1 MRRLGFSRHSAAVL
15 PLLAAMLMVS
25 GCQQAPELSPWLGG
39 TKPAPQAPPSPPSP
53 PAAAPKMAASAAKAA
68 PAPAPAV
75 PAEPAPQVASL
86 PPAATPAMPQGARVA
101 HQGEVRAALLLP
113 LSGPQAVIGQ
123 ALSNAAQLALFEIAD
138 AKFNLIPLDTK
149 GTAEGAAAAAQAA
162 VAQGANIVLG
172 PVFSFEVKAVAPV
185 VRDQVIPM
193 LAYTTDRAVAGG
205 GVYALGFLPGPQVAR
220 VLNHAR
226 EQGLRRIGVLV
237 RSDDYGRAVA
247 DAAREAAAAQ
257 GLELVAV
264 DYYDPA
270 ASDFTQVVKQ
280 FSARKGV
287 TSKGV
292 PGSAYDAVLV
302 PDEGVRLRN
311 VASLLSYYMSEGG
324 AEVPRLLGTLL
335 WDDPKL
341 AGEPALVGGWYPAP
355 PAVAHTAFEQR
366 YAKAFGTLPP
376 RLGGLAGIAYDS
388 TALAAALARNGLGDY
403 GSAVLQNPNGFAGVD
418 GIFRLGS
425 NGVAERGLI
434 VKEIT
439 PTGAREVGAA
449 PSAFQ

>member
-1 MRRLGFSRHSAAVL
+1 
-15 PLLAAMLMVS
+15 MLMVS
-25 GCQQAPELSPWLGG
+25 GCQQASELPPWLGG
-39 TKPAPQAPPSPPSP
+39 TKPAPQAQPAPVPPPP
-53 PAAAPKMAASAAKAA
+53 AAKAA
-68 PAPAPAV
+68 PASKPAPAAPAAA
-75 PAEPAPQVASL
+75 PAEPQVASL
-86 PPAATPAMPQGARVA
+86 PPAPPSSVPALPRIA

-113 LSGPQAVIGQ
+113 LSGPQAAIGQ
-123 ALSNAAQLALFEIAD
+123 ALSNAAQLAMFEIAD
-138 AKFNLIPLDTK
+138 ARFSLIPLDTK
-149 GTAEGAAAAAQAA
+149 GTAEGAAAAASAA
-162 VAQGANIVLG
+162 MAQGATIVLG
-172 PVFSFEVKAVAPV
+172 PVFSFEVKAAAPV
-185 VRDQVIPM
+185 AREQVVPL
-193 LAYTTDRAVAGG
+193 LAYTTDRSVAGS

-220 VLNHAR
+220 VLAHAR
-226 EQGLRRIGVLV
+226 DQGLRRIGVLA

-247 DAAREAAAAQ
+247 DAAKEAAAQQ

-270 ASDFTQVVKQ
+270 ATDFTPVVKR
-280 FSARKGV
+280 FAARKGV

-311 VASLLSYYMSEGG
+311 IASLLSYFMSEDG

-335 WDDPKL
+335 WDDPRL
-341 AGEPALVGGWYPAP
+341 GAEPALVGGWYPAP
-355 PAVAHTAFEQR
+355 PVAGHLAFEQR

-388 TALAAALARNGLGDY
+388 TALAAALARNGMGDY

-418 GIFRLGS
+418 GIFRLGA
-425 NGVAERGLI
+425 NGVAERGLT
-434 VKEIT
+434 VKEIA
-439 PTGAREVGAA
+439 PGGAREVGAA